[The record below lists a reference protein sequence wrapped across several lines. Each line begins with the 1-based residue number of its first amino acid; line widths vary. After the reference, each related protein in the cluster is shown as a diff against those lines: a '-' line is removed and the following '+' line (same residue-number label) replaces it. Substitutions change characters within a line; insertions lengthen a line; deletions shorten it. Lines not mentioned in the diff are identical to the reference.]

1 MEILKNP
8 NTPTC
13 NHMHTHVLHL
23 SRSNFNCSTV
33 LFKTLKIKFKN
44 LQITKINNIVYV
56 FYKRFKQYYSL
67 SYFSYNLSLHGL
79 FCDQSNVVIATLN
92 KSTNSTDFTHRMT
105 SHFKVVVEIY
115 GRYGSFPLCNLFINK
130 HG

>member
-1 MEILKNP
+1 
-8 NTPTC
+8 
-13 NHMHTHVLHL
+13 MHTHVLHL

-79 FCDQSNVVIATLN
+79 FCDQSNVVIATLI

-105 SHFKVVVEIY
+105 SDFQTVVEIY
-115 GRYGSFPLCNLFINK
+115 GRYDSSLFVTCLLTNMVNFSIFTDAFTL
-130 HG
+130 